1 MNMTKIYKTALI
13 VTISC
18 LVLSS
23 QSFAGKGVR
32 GGGGVLWMNGCG
44 GNYSSGQ
51 QNRNQERNRYGKQGG
66 GNYQNQGDG
75 QQNRYGKQGG
85 ENYQNQG
92 NGQQYR
98 DRSDQQNRD
107 GIETPITTQDQ
118 Q

>member
-1 MNMTKIYKTALI
+1 MNITKIYKTIIIITL
-13 VTISC
+13 SC
-18 LVLSS
+18 LALTT
-23 QSFAGKGVR
+23 QSFAGQ
-32 GGGGVLWMNGCG
+32 GGGGGGGRGMNGGG
-44 GNYSSGQ
+44 GNSSSGQ
-51 QNRNQERNRYGKQGG
+51 QNRYGKQGG
-66 GNYQNQGDG
+66 ENYQNQGNG

-107 GIETPITTQDQ
+107 GIATPVTTQDQ